1 LFPFRLFGALIISFE
16 SPPLTNNPK
25 SADKRQSQENKKKVK
40 WSAESDGGGG
50 RTTFFDFVYGEVSSY
65 FFFPLKE

>member
-1 LFPFRLFGALIISFE
+1 
-16 SPPLTNNPK
+16 LTNNPK

-50 RTTFFDFVYGEVSSY
+50 RTTFFDFVWGG
-65 FFFPLKE
+65 FFLLFLSLERITTDEFRQIAE